1 VPVGQIERIERRLK
15 LHDVRVLMS
24 VVEAGS
30 MAKAAERLGTSQP
43 AVSRSIA
50 DLERTLGVRLLERN
64 PWGVE
69 ATQYGHA
76 IIRRGVAVFD
86 ELRQGVKDIEFLA
99 DPTAGEL
106 RIGCPEAIAAGPVL
120 AVVNRLTRRHPRIAF
135 HVATGVASAIY
146 RGLMERTI
154 EVAITRVSGPL
165 DEEVLRVET
174 LFDDVLVVAA
184 GARSPWTRRRR
195 IALAELVNERWVLP
209 LPDSLTTALAIEAF
223 RVSGLE
229 LPRATVVTPSLSMRN
244 RLLTTGGFLT
254 AIHGFALAVPGTS
267 PIRPLAVAMP
277 NTRRPIALITLKKRA
292 LSPLAE
298 YFMDNM
304 RAIAKPFAKGQA
316 AAAKARH
323 V

>member
-1 VPVGQIERIERRLK
+1 MGQIERIERRLK
-15 LHDVRVLMS
+15 LHDMRVLMS

-50 DLERTLGVRLLERN
+50 DLERTLGVRLLERS

-69 ATQYGHA
+69 ATQYGRA

-120 AVVNRLTRRHPRIAF
+120 AVVNRLTRRHPRMAF
-135 HVATGVASAIY
+135 QVATGVASAIY

-154 EVAITRVSGPL
+154 EVAITRVSGPV

-184 GARSPWTRRRR
+184 GARNPWTRRRR
-195 IALAELVNERWVLP
+195 IALADLVNEL
-209 LPDSLTTALAIEAF
+209 SL
-223 RVSGLE
+223 
-229 LPRATVVTPSLSMRN
+229 
-244 RLLTTGGFLT
+244 
-254 AIHGFALAVPGTS
+254 IH
-267 PIRPLAVAMP
+267 I
-277 NTRRPIALITLKKRA
+277 
-292 LSPLAE
+292 
-298 YFMDNM
+298 
-304 RAIAKPFAKGQA
+304 
-316 AAAKARH
+316 
-323 V
+323 

>member
-1 VPVGQIERIERRLK
+1 MARIDRIERRLK

-50 DLERTLGVRLLERN
+50 DLEHTLGVRLLERS

-69 ATQYGHA
+69 PTQYGHA

-120 AVVNRLTRRHPRIAF
+120 TMINRLTRRHPRIVF
-135 HVATGVASAIY
+135 HVMTGTAPAIY
-146 RGLMERTI
+146 RALVDRTI
-154 EVAITRVSGPL
+154 ELAITRVIGPL

-184 GARSPWTRRRR
+184 GARNPWTRRRR
-195 IALAELVNERWVLP
+195 IELAELVNERWVLTP
-209 LPDSLTTALAIEAF
+209 PDSFMTALAIEAF
-223 RVSGLE
+223 RASGLE
-229 LPRATVVTPSLSMRN
+229 PPRAAVVTSSLSMRN

-254 AIHGFALAVPGTS
+254 VIHGFALAFPGRS
-267 PIRPLAVAMP
+267 PTIKALPVAMP
-277 NTRRPIALITLKKRA
+277 STRRPMALITLKKRA

-298 YFMDNM
+298 YFIDNL
-304 RAIAKPFAKGQA
+304 RSIAKPFATGK
-316 AAAKARH
+316 
-323 V
+323 